1 MLRRV
6 AESSC
11 FGSLLSL
18 CYFDKRTSMT
28 KKILLKIHLW
38 LSLPL
43 GVIIMLICLSGA
55 TLVFKNEIRNALG
68 MPRVVAPH
76 AKGDKGGKTDNAI
89 KGKGAKDATASFRE
103 EKAAAPHQCSP
114 DGCDKCSSRE
124 KCHPSPSAKD
134 DATSKDALK
143 TIPPTKDAPY
153 GTTTKRDFFSYVTKF
168 HTGLMMGPVG
178 KIIVTYT
185 TLLFVFILISGIFVF
200 LPQNGKQLC
209 QRFKVE
215 WGKGGKRRLFDL
227 HVSLGWWA
235 LLWLMLLA
243 VTGLGFGLKLVP
255 KGTEMMQ
262 VFHQLHIGSWG
273 GMITKIITFVVS
285 LIGASLP
292 VTGYL
297 LYFRRKRK

>member
-1 MLRRV
+1 MLV
-6 AESSC
+6 
-11 FGSLLSL
+11 
-18 CYFDKRTSMT
+18 
-28 KKILLKIHLW
+28 
-38 LSLPL
+38 
-43 GVIIMLICLSGA
+43 CLSGA

-89 KGKGAKDATASFRE
+89 KGKDAFKTE
-103 EKAAAPHQCSP
+103 SP
-114 DGCDKCSSRE
+114 
-124 KCHPSPSAKD
+124 A
-134 DATSKDALK
+134 
-143 TIPPTKDAPY
+143 KDAPY

-178 KIIVTYT
+178 KLIVTYT

-200 LPQNGKQLC
+200 LPKNGKQLC

-215 WGKGGKRRLFDL
+215 WGKGCKRRLFDL
-227 HVSLGWWA
+227 HVSLGWWTI
-235 LLWLMLLA
+235 LWLLLLA

-273 GMITKIITFVVS
+273 GLITKIITFMVS

-292 VTGYL
+292 LTGYL

>member
-1 MLRRV
+1 
-6 AESSC
+6 
-11 FGSLLSL
+11 
-18 CYFDKRTSMT
+18 MT

-89 KGKGAKDATASFRE
+89 KGKDAFKTE
-103 EKAAAPHQCSP
+103 
-114 DGCDKCSSRE
+114 SS
-124 KCHPSPSAKD
+124 A
-134 DATSKDALK
+134 
-143 TIPPTKDAPY
+143 KDAPY

-178 KIIVTYT
+178 KLIVTYT

-200 LPQNGKQLC
+200 LPKNGKQLC

-215 WGKGGKRRLFDL
+215 WGKGSKRRLFDL
-227 HVSLGWWA
+227 HVSLGWWT
-235 LLWLMLLA
+235 LLWLLLLA

-292 VTGYL
+292 LTGYL

>member
-1 MLRRV
+1 
-6 AESSC
+6 
-11 FGSLLSL
+11 
-18 CYFDKRTSMT
+18 MT

-43 GVIIMLICLSGA
+43 GVIIMLVCLSGA

-89 KGKGAKDATASFRE
+89 KGKDAFKTE
-103 EKAAAPHQCSP
+103 SP
-114 DGCDKCSSRE
+114 
-124 KCHPSPSAKD
+124 A
-134 DATSKDALK
+134 
-143 TIPPTKDAPY
+143 KDAPY

-178 KIIVTYT
+178 KLIVTYT

-200 LPQNGKQLC
+200 MPNNGKQLC

-215 WGKGGKRRLFDL
+215 WGKGSKRRLFDL
-227 HVSLGWWA
+227 HVSLGWWTI
-235 LLWLMLLA
+235 LWLLLLA

-292 VTGYL
+292 LTGYL

>member
-1 MLRRV
+1 
-6 AESSC
+6 
-11 FGSLLSL
+11 
-18 CYFDKRTSMT
+18 MT

-89 KGKGAKDATASFRE
+89 KGKDAFKTE
-103 EKAAAPHQCSP
+103 SP
-114 DGCDKCSSRE
+114 
-124 KCHPSPSAKD
+124 A
-134 DATSKDALK
+134 
-143 TIPPTKDAPY
+143 KDAPY

-178 KIIVTYT
+178 KLIVTYT

-200 LPQNGKQLC
+200 LPKNGKQLC

-215 WGKGGKRRLFDL
+215 WGKGSKRRLFDL
-227 HVSLGWWA
+227 HVSLGWWTI
-235 LLWLMLLA
+235 LWLLLLA

>member
-1 MLRRV
+1 
-6 AESSC
+6 
-11 FGSLLSL
+11 
-18 CYFDKRTSMT
+18 
-28 KKILLKIHLW
+28 
-38 LSLPL
+38 
-43 GVIIMLICLSGA
+43 
-55 TLVFKNEIRNALG
+55 

-89 KGKGAKDATASFRE
+89 KGKGAKDETASFRE

-114 DGCDKCSSRE
+114 DGCGKCSSRE

-143 TIPPTKDAPY
+143 TKSPTKDAPY

>member
-1 MLRRV
+1 MNRK
-6 AESSC
+6 
-11 FGSLLSL
+11 F
-18 CYFDKRTSMT
+18 
-28 KKILLKIHLW
+28 LLKLHLW

-43 GVIIMLICLSGA
+43 GIIIMLICLSGA

-68 MPRVVAPH
+68 MPKVVAPH
-76 AKGDKGGKTDNAI
+76 GKSGKGGKD
-89 KGKGAKDATASFRE
+89 GKTASLQQD
-103 EKAAAPHQCSP
+103 KAKASHQCFP
-114 DGCDKCSSRE
+114 NGCSLCPSK
-124 KCHPSPSAKD
+124 KTCHPSASAKD
-134 DATSKDALK
+134 GASAKYDASVKNNEPVREKSSAVGK
-143 TIPPTKDAPY
+143 FFTKDAPY

-178 KIIVTYT
+178 KLIVTYT
-185 TLLFVFILISGIFVF
+185 TLLFVFILLSGIFIF
-200 LPQNGKQLC
+200 LPNNGKQLM

-215 WGKGGKRRLFDL
+215 WGKGAKRRLFDL
-227 HVSLGWWA
+227 HVSLGWWT
-235 LLWLMLLA
+235 LLWLLLLA

-262 VFHQLHIGSWG
+262 LFHELHIGSWG
-273 GMITKIITFVVS
+273 GMLTKIITFVVS

>member
-1 MLRRV
+1 
-6 AESSC
+6 
-11 FGSLLSL
+11 
-18 CYFDKRTSMT
+18 MT

-76 AKGDKGGKTDNAI
+76 AKVDKGGKTDNAI
-89 KGKGAKDATASFRE
+89 KGKDTKDKTAFFRQ

-114 DGCDKCSSRE
+114 DGCGKCSSRE
-124 KCHPSPSAKD
+124 KCHPSPSAMG
-134 DATSKDALK
+134 DAIGKGALK
-143 TIPPTKDAPY
+143 TESPAKDAPY

-178 KIIVTYT
+178 KLIVTYT
-185 TLLFVFILISGIFVF
+185 TLLFVFILISGIFLF
-200 LPQNGKQLC
+200 LPKNGKQLC

-215 WGKGGKRRLFDL
+215 WGKGSKRRLFDL
-227 HVSLGWWA
+227 HVSLGWWT
-235 LLWLMLLA
+235 LLWLLLLA

-292 VTGYL
+292 LTGYL

>member
-1 MLRRV
+1 
-6 AESSC
+6 
-11 FGSLLSL
+11 
-18 CYFDKRTSMT
+18 MT

-76 AKGDKGGKTDNAI
+76 AKVDKGGKTDKAI
-89 KGKGAKDATASFRE
+89 KGKDTKDETASFRQ

-114 DGCDKCSSRE
+114 DGCGKCSSRE
-124 KCHPSPSAKD
+124 KCHPSPSAKG
-134 DATSKDALK
+134 DATSKGALK
-143 TIPPTKDAPY
+143 TESPAKDAPY

-178 KIIVTYT
+178 KLIVTYT
-185 TLLFVFILISGIFVF
+185 TLLFVFILISGIFLF
-200 LPQNGKQLC
+200 LPKNGKQLC

-215 WGKGGKRRLFDL
+215 WGKGSKRRLFDL

-235 LLWLMLLA
+235 ILWLMLLA

>member
-1 MLRRV
+1 MLV
-6 AESSC
+6 
-11 FGSLLSL
+11 
-18 CYFDKRTSMT
+18 
-28 KKILLKIHLW
+28 
-38 LSLPL
+38 
-43 GVIIMLICLSGA
+43 CLSGA

-76 AKGDKGGKTDNAI
+76 AKVDKGGKTDNAI
-89 KGKGAKDATASFRE
+89 KGKDTKDKTAFFRQ

-114 DGCDKCSSRE
+114 DGCGKCSSRE
-124 KCHPSPSAKD
+124 KCHPSPSAKG
-134 DATSKDALK
+134 DAKGKDALK
-143 TIPPTKDAPY
+143 TMPPAKDAPY

-178 KIIVTYT
+178 KLIVTYT

-200 LPQNGKQLC
+200 LPKNGKQLS

-215 WGKGGKRRLFDL
+215 WGKGSKRRLFDL
-227 HVSLGWWA
+227 HVSLGWWT
-235 LLWLMLLA
+235 LLWLLLLA

-292 VTGYL
+292 LTGYL

>member
-1 MLRRV
+1 
-6 AESSC
+6 
-11 FGSLLSL
+11 
-18 CYFDKRTSMT
+18 MT

-76 AKGDKGGKTDNAI
+76 AKVDKGGKTDNAI
-89 KGKGAKDATASFRE
+89 KGKDAFKTV
-103 EKAAAPHQCSP
+103 SP
-114 DGCDKCSSRE
+114 
-124 KCHPSPSAKD
+124 A
-134 DATSKDALK
+134 
-143 TIPPTKDAPY
+143 KDAPY

-185 TLLFVFILISGIFVF
+185 TLLFVFILISGIFLF
-200 LPQNGKQLC
+200 LPKNGKQLC

-215 WGKGGKRRLFDL
+215 WGKGSKRRLFDL
-227 HVSLGWWA
+227 HVSLGWWT
-235 LLWLMLLA
+235 LLWLLLLA

-292 VTGYL
+292 LTGYL